1 MLGLF
6 SPGPKSRNTAGLL
19 AVFLGWAGIHKFYL
33 GHRNAGIM
41 HVALT
46 GVGIMVLVVQS
57 VAPDSVVPASIVA
70 WVVIVI
76 GYFYVRRVHFG
87 HTIAQIINPGRLLL
101 WPLRLLR
108 HTFQVGRA
116 GYRIRGEEERER
128 RQRRQWRGN
137 RRRRGRWDYD
147 DDGGFSF
154 GMVLIILGI
163 VLSLAVVMAIV
174 VVYYVIFSLVG
185 FLAVAGSIAIGVIEG
200 TLYFRKSDSAFQN
213 EYVVSR
219 RPWF

>member
-1 MLGLF
+1 
-6 SPGPKSRNTAGLL
+6 
-19 AVFLGWAGIHKFYL
+19 
-33 GHRNAGIM
+33 M

-57 VAPDSVVPASIVA
+57 VAPDSIIPASIVA
-70 WVVIVI
+70 WVVIII
-76 GYFYVRRVHFG
+76 GYFYIRRVHFG

-108 HTFQVGRA
+108 HTFRVSGV
-116 GYRIRGEEERER
+116 GYRRWGEEEQE
-128 RQRRQWRGN
+128 RQRRRRWRGN
-137 RRRRGRWDYD
+137 RRRGGRYYD
-147 DDGGFSF
+147 DDDNGGFSF

-185 FLAVAGSIAIGVIEG
+185 FLAVAGSITIGVIEG
-200 TLYFRKSDSAFQN
+200 ILYFTKSDQRFQD
-213 EYVVSR
+213 EYVAGR
-219 RPWF
+219 RLWF